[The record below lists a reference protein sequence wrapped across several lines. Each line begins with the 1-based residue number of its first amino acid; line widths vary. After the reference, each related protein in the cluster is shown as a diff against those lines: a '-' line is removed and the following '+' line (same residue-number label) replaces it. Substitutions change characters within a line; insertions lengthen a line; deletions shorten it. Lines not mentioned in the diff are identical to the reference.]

1 MNANQEKEI
10 ISEKLNILH
19 SEVYQQMMNEEK
31 NKYDPEIK
39 LPFNKFVH
47 IELKKKYNLANRDGD
62 TIKKQKRREKRPGE
76 LELKIKNN
84 QTKEVKEIIKK
95 HYYTSL
101 TCISQHMEYI
111 CNEKTARKILKCL
124 FTMTGYSNTEKV
136 PEMLTDE
143 AAELIKKWADHTKTL
158 YKCCKSPEKS
168 LDYMNTE
175 EIIFT
180 YETYLFVKKII
191 LIESNSKEE
200 YDEKISCLH
209 KNKILNAV
217 YAAARTLI

>member
-47 IELKKKYNLANRDGD
+47 IELKKKYNLANRDDD

-101 TCISQHMEYI
+101 TGISQHMEYI

-124 FTMTGYSNTEKV
+124 
-136 PEMLTDE
+136 
-143 AAELIKKWADHTKTL
+143 
-158 YKCCKSPEKS
+158 
-168 LDYMNTE
+168 
-175 EIIFT
+175 
-180 YETYLFVKKII
+180 
-191 LIESNSKEE
+191 
-200 YDEKISCLH
+200 
-209 KNKILNAV
+209 
-217 YAAARTLI
+217 